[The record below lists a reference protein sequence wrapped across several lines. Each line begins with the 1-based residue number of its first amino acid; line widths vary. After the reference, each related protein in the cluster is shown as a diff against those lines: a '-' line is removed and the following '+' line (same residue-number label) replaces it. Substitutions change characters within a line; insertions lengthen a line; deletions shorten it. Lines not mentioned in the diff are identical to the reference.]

1 MIQAHKLPRWNKFK
15 IVPTQES
22 FATWIDEVRFVE
34 EMIENPLMLNRFKHE
49 NGYSR
54 PSINPYGSEM
64 IYKMLM
70 NYAYTVLGLRGK
82 AVKEFMFNT
91 MKNVAQCYH
100 EMMMEIDKKY
110 AERENDSFY
119 KKLCGCS
126 RHEHNMKRAFDDWD
140 SYGVRVCYGC
150 EVTYEDRYK
159 DRTYYTTYTP
169 MMLLQSRKCLNVW
182 EFLQSVR
189 PQTMAQDIVIYE
201 DELQAILDLF
211 GDDLHKILIAYSMI
225 VRAKLFEQSRC
236 YWDNKTV
243 VDDVTGEVFSVSQT
257 SEAKHWN
264 TPCITERMNRR
275 SSYLI
280 KELGFED
287 RRGIL
292 NLYGEVL
299 KEMFQ
304 AELFEDTWLLMKGN
318 GGCLQTQ
325 YKIFDNDGYRYSY
338 TIKDFD
344 MKKKKVKL
352 KRGRSAKGYVKATM
366 SKDMIG
372 SYKAK
377 FLTLHDDTKKVALII
392 DYYTLTHGYVL
403 DLVEY
408 LGNIGHMSVE
418 KNKFRIITCSDCGK
432 RSLVV
437 MDGKKGKMPKYCEEC
452 GSPKAKMRRKRSK
465 D

>member
-211 GDDLHKILIAYSMI
+211 GDDFIEEYELSTYETKD
-225 VRAKLFEQSRC
+225 KET
-236 YWDNKTV
+236 DKKNKTKSRN
-243 VDDVTGEVFSVSQT
+243 DVGYNNWKRNVLERDENTCQLCGLTNEETILNVHHIEKY
-257 SEAKHWN
+257 SEN
-264 TPCITERMNRR
+264 
-275 SSYLI
+275 
-280 KELGFED
+280 KELRTNVD
-287 RRGIL
+287 NGITL
-292 NLYGEVL
+292 CYKCHLMVFG
-299 KEMFQ
+299 KEKEYEEYF
-304 AELFEDTWLLMKGN
+304 
-318 GGCLQTQ
+318 
-325 YKIFDNDGYRYSY
+325 
-338 TIKDFD
+338 
-344 MKKKKVKL
+344 
-352 KRGRSAKGYVKATM
+352 KA
-366 SKDMIG
+366 
-372 SYKAK
+372 
-377 FLTLHDDTKKVALII
+377 II
-392 DYYTLTHGYVL
+392 
-403 DLVEY
+403 
-408 LGNIGHMSVE
+408 NN
-418 KNKFRIITCSDCGK
+418 KN
-432 RSLVV
+432 
-437 MDGKKGKMPKYCEEC
+437 
-452 GSPKAKMRRKRSK
+452 
-465 D
+465 